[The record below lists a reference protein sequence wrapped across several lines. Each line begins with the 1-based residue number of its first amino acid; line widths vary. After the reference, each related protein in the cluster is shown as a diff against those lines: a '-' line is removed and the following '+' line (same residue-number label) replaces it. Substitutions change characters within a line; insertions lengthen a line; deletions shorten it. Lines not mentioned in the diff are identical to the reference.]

1 MGDDVSPQPNPVLP
15 RSLLSAEV
23 AQLIRQ
29 QILSGRLRPG
39 QHLTEASFAETLQ
52 VSKSPVRE
60 AFKMLEAEGLIV
72 SYPHRGS
79 FVAKLDAQDLWELD
93 TLRALVEPFAAQL
106 ACEKIDAEG
115 IRRLE
120 ELVSAMGETDDE
132 VTLSGLH
139 ARFHQEITRYAGHR
153 RIIDVLNGL
162 WSQMS
167 LLLAL
172 TRFGPQDRDQVQ
184 RDHRI
189 LLDSIKERDPANTRC
204 LFEEHVYRTL
214 PGLLESLQDKR

>member
-1 MGDDVSPQPNPVLP
+1 MEHQTYLQPHPILP
-15 RSLLSAEV
+15 RNLLSAEV
-23 AQLIRQ
+23 AHFIRG

-39 QHLTEASFAETLQ
+39 EHLIEASFAETLQ
-52 VSKSPVRE
+52 TSKSPVRE
-60 AFKMLEAEGLIV
+60 AFKMLEAEGLVV

-106 ACEKIDAEG
+106 ACDRIDAEG
-115 IRRLE
+115 IGRLE
-120 ELVSAMGETDDE
+120 ELVAAMGRADDE
-132 VTLSGLH
+132 VALSDLH
-139 ARFHQEITRYAGHR
+139 ARFHQEVTRYAGHR
-153 RIIDVLNGL
+153 RIVDILNGL

-172 TRFGPQDRDQVQ
+172 TGFGPLGREEVQ
-184 RDHRI
+184 KDHRI
-189 LLDSIKERDPANTRC
+189 LLDSIKEKDPARTRC

-214 PGLLESLQDKR
+214 PGLIESLRDER